1 MTDEEKSRIIRNI
14 LGSHKDFWQIQQPMM
29 RKYRDVYMTE
39 FYKSVSLNDETSIRV
54 ETSDAYVFVESF
66 IASLFEKNPSV
77 EVDSLKTDKENVD
90 LCRSACNS
98 FLSENR
104 SSLENA
110 SRLALIYPMS
120 FLKIAPKVSDDPLNR
135 VSIRAIEPWNV
146 ILDREAD
153 LWNEQRFVGH
163 HYYLPMAD
171 AKRMYGN
178 KRYSPVAKPSYFETK
193 EIGKNDAMPD
203 DLLFIEIVEFYD
215 LEEDRLYIF
224 SPNYKLTG
232 GFLSKEKIPLRNYD
246 DTPLVPIAPLYYSR
260 NPSNPMDGYSALSR
274 VYDQLFEKNV
284 LRTFWANAVRRDS
297 RQYLYK
303 EGTIDE
309 ESLAKLSAGQDGLMI
324 PIDNESID
332 GIIRAVPVEPLSSN
346 FERYQQAVEADI
358 QRGSIITPNARG
370 EATKATATEIT
381 ALSFYTSSEIGR
393 MARERDE
400 AIETLA
406 KIYTRMLVY
415 TLLPEEKPV
424 ILVGKKARFIT
435 ADSLDHKFR
444 YFALDQAST
453 PLSKEMKKRQLLE
466 LLPVLGQLGVP
477 QDKILEDIVRAF
489 ELNES
494 YIEKA
499 EVDDGSLSKA
509 RSAEVVQ
516 DGPTSSAEVL
526 AESLVSDQRQ
536 IPLPV
541 PGR

>member
-1 MTDEEKSRIIRNI
+1 LTDDDKARIIRNI
-14 LGSHKDFWQIQQPMM
+14 LGAHKDYWQEQQSMM
-29 RKYRDVYMTE
+29 RKLHDSYLTQFYR
-39 FYKSVSLNDETSIRV
+39 SVTLNDETSIRV

-77 EVDSLKTDKENVD
+77 EVDSLKTTKEVAD
-90 LCRSACNS
+90 ICRSACNS

-104 SSLENA
+104 TALENA

-120 FLKIAPKVSDDPLNR
+120 FLKIAPRISADPLAR
-135 VSIRAIEPWNV
+135 VSIRAVEPWNI

-153 LWNEQRFVGH
+153 LWADQRFVGH
-163 HYYLPMAD
+163 HYYLPMKEA
-171 AKRMYGN
+171 RNLYGP
-178 KRYSPVAKPSYFETK
+178 KKYSPVAKPSYFDTK
-193 EIGKNDAMPD
+193 EIGKNDALPD

-215 LEEDRLYIF
+215 LDEDKLYIF
-224 SPNYKLTG
+224 SPNYKATG
-232 GFLSKEKIPLRNYD
+232 GFLSKEKIPLRAYD
-246 DTPLVPIAPLYYSR
+246 DTPMVPIAPLYYSR
-260 NPSNPMDGYSALSR
+260 DPSKPMDGYSALSR
-274 VYDQLFEKNV
+274 VYDQIFEKNI

-297 RQYLYK
+297 RQYLYR

-309 ESLAKLSAGQDGLMI
+309 ESLAKLSSGQDGLMI
-324 PIDNESID
+324 PIDNESLD
-332 GIIRAVPVEPLSSN
+332 GIIRAIPVEPLSSN
-346 FERYQQAVEADI
+346 FERYQSAVEADI

-406 KIYTRMLVY
+406 AIYIRMLVY

-424 ILVGKKARFIT
+424 ILVGKKARYIT
-435 ADSLDHKFR
+435 ADSIDHKFR

-494 YIEKA
+494 YLEKA
-499 EVDDGSLSKA
+499 VIDEGSLSKA
-509 RSAEVVQ
+509 GSAEILE

-526 AESLVSDQRQ
+526 AEELVSSQRS

-541 PGR
+541 PG

>member
-29 RKYRDVYMTE
+29 RRYRDVYMTE
-39 FYKSVSLNDETSIRV
+39 FYKSVQLNDETTIRV

-104 SSLENA
+104 NSLENA

-120 FLKIAPKVSDDPLNR
+120 FLKASPKVSEDPLNR

-163 HYYLPMAD
+163 H
-171 AKRMYGN
+171 
-178 KRYSPVAKPSYFETK
+178 SK

-215 LEEDRLYIF
+215 LEEDKLYIF

-260 NPSNPMDGYSALSR
+260 NPSSPMDGYSALSR

-400 AIETLA
+400 AIEALA

-415 TLLPEEKPV
+415 TLLPDEKPV

-489 ELNES
+489 ELNEA

-499 EVDDGSLSKA
+499 EMDEGSLSKA

-516 DGPTSSAEVL
+516 EGPTSSAEVL
-526 AESLVSDQRQ
+526 AESLVNDQRQ

>member
-1 MTDEEKSRIIRNI
+1 
-14 LGSHKDFWQIQQPMM
+14 
-29 RKYRDVYMTE
+29 
-39 FYKSVSLNDETSIRV
+39 
-54 ETSDAYVFVESF
+54 
-66 IASLFEKNPSV
+66 
-77 EVDSLKTDKENVD
+77 
-90 LCRSACNS
+90 
-98 FLSENR
+98 
-104 SSLENA
+104 
-110 SRLALIYPMS
+110 
-120 FLKIAPKVSDDPLNR
+120 
-135 VSIRAIEPWNV
+135 
-146 ILDREAD
+146 
-153 LWNEQRFVGH
+153 
-163 HYYLPMAD
+163 
-171 AKRMYGN
+171 
-178 KRYSPVAKPSYFETK
+178 
-193 EIGKNDAMPD
+193 
-203 DLLFIEIVEFYD
+203 
-215 LEEDRLYIF
+215 
-224 SPNYKLTG
+224 
-232 GFLSKEKIPLRNYD
+232 
-246 DTPLVPIAPLYYSR
+246 
-260 NPSNPMDGYSALSR
+260 
-274 VYDQLFEKNV
+274 
-284 LRTFWANAVRRDS
+284 
-297 RQYLYK
+297 
-303 EGTIDE
+303 
-309 ESLAKLSAGQDGLMI
+309 MI

-400 AIETLA
+400 AIEALA

-415 TLLPEEKPV
+415 TLLPDEKPV

-489 ELNES
+489 ELNEA

-499 EVDDGSLSKA
+499 EMDEGSLSKA

-516 DGPTSSAEVL
+516 EGPTSSAEVL
-526 AESLVSDQRQ
+526 AESLVNDQRQ